1 MSFIIVRLH
10 FQATTALEYYTCQFS
25 TDTVQIMKT
34 CDQELVFF
42 FSVHVD
48 SLTLK
53 QIMQNQCV
61 TIDIR

>member
-1 MSFIIVRLH
+1 M
-10 FQATTALEYYTCQFS
+10 EP
-25 TDTVQIMKT
+25 

-42 FSVHVD
+42 FSVHVE